1 MLECIYLTCHAA
13 EWEVANRVAA
23 LAALVD
29 DSAAAAARA
38 AASKVLTI
46 SSLGRR
52 LQK

>member
-1 MLECIYLTCHAA
+1 MLECISLTCHAA

-23 LAALVD
+23 LAAPVD
-29 DSAAAAARA
+29 DSAAAFRA